1 MIERIEEIF
10 EEVMEEK
17 NMEWWELYD
26 SSDFDEVEN
35 RIVAEFGKDVLDSD
49 EYCNW
54 TNEMT
59 MDL

>member
-1 MIERIEEIF
+1 MIERFEEIF

-17 NMEWWELYD
+17 NMDWWELYD

-35 RIVAEFGKDVLDSD
+35 RIVAEFGKDVLDSN
-49 EYCNW
+49 EYCDW

>member
-1 MIERIEEIF
+1 MIERFEEIF

-49 EYCNW
+49 EYCGW

>member
-1 MIERIEEIF
+1 MTERFEEIF

-35 RIVAEFGKDVLDSD
+35 RIVAEFGKDILDSD
-49 EYCNW
+49 EYCDW
-54 TNEMT
+54 INEMT

>member
-1 MIERIEEIF
+1 MIERFEEIF
-10 EEVMEEK
+10 EKVMEEK

-49 EYCNW
+49 EYCDW

>member
-1 MIERIEEIF
+1 MIERFEEIF
-10 EEVMEEK
+10 KKVMEEK

-35 RIVAEFGKDVLDSD
+35 RIIAEFGKDILDSD
-49 EYCNW
+49 EYCDW

>member
-1 MIERIEEIF
+1 MIERFEEIF

-49 EYCNW
+49 EYCDW

>member
-1 MIERIEEIF
+1 MIERFEEIF
-10 EEVMEEK
+10 EEVIEEK

-49 EYCNW
+49 EYCDW

>member
-1 MIERIEEIF
+1 MTERFEEIF
-10 EEVMEEK
+10 EEIMEAK

>member
-1 MIERIEEIF
+1 MIERFEEIF

-35 RIVAEFGKDVLDSD
+35 RIVAEFGKDVLDSN
-49 EYCNW
+49 EYCDW

>member
-1 MIERIEEIF
+1 MIERFEEIF

-35 RIVAEFGKDVLDSD
+35 RIVAEFGKDILDSD
-49 EYCNW
+49 EYCDW
-54 TNEMT
+54 INEMT

>member
-1 MIERIEEIF
+1 MTERFEEIF
-10 EEVMEEK
+10 EEIMEAK

-49 EYCNW
+49 EYCDW

>member
-1 MIERIEEIF
+1 MTERFEEIF
-10 EEVMEEK
+10 EEIMEVK

-49 EYCNW
+49 EYCDWN
-54 TNEMT
+54 NEMA

>member
-1 MIERIEEIF
+1 MIERFEEIF

-49 EYCNW
+49 EYCDW
-54 TNEMT
+54 TDEMT

>member
-1 MIERIEEIF
+1 MIERFEEIF

-35 RIVAEFGKDVLDSD
+35 RIVEEFGKDVLDSD

>member
-1 MIERIEEIF
+1 MIERFEEIF

-49 EYCNW
+49 EYCDW
-54 TNEMT
+54 ANEMT

>member
-1 MIERIEEIF
+1 MIERFEEIF

-35 RIVAEFGKDVLDSD
+35 RIIAEFGKDVLDSD
-49 EYCNW
+49 EYCDW

>member
-1 MIERIEEIF
+1 MIERFEEIF

-35 RIVAEFGKDVLDSD
+35 QIVAEFGKDVLDSD
-49 EYCNW
+49 EYCDW

>member
-1 MIERIEEIF
+1 MIERFEEIF
-10 EEVMEEK
+10 EKVMEEK

>member
-1 MIERIEEIF
+1 MIERFEKIF

-49 EYCNW
+49 EYCDW

>member
-1 MIERIEEIF
+1 MIERFEEIF
-10 EEVMEEK
+10 EKVMEEK

-35 RIVAEFGKDVLDSD
+35 RIVAEFGEDVLDSD
-49 EYCNW
+49 EYCDW

>member
-1 MIERIEEIF
+1 MIERFEEIF

-35 RIVAEFGKDVLDSD
+35 RIVAEFGKDALDSD
-49 EYCNW
+49 EYCDW